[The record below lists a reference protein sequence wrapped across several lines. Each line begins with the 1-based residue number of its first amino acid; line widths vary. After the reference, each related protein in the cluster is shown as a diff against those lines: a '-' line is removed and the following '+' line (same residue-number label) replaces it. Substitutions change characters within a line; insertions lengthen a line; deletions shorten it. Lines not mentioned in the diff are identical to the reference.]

1 MALSFDVMQAFFWSV
16 TYILIFVFN
25 IKYKYTAMPLF
36 AMCNNF
42 AWETVALVR
51 DILFG
56 SWGIGSV
63 IHIAWFTL
71 DIAIVITYLLLCKKL
86 YCKKIFSLLIYV
98 VSLLICVL
106 SFNTWALGMLI
117 SSFII
122 DFIMAVEYFI
132 YSSKEVFPANR
143 LSVSICTF
151 KLIGDLCAWIYY
163 MNDSRFVLVI
173 GFFVLILNIL
183 CLKNVMKRNHNNSPS
198 RNVPTSEG

>member
-1 MALSFDVMQAFFWSV
+1 MAISFDVMQAFFWSV
-16 TYILIFVFN
+16 TYILIIVFN

-42 AWETVALVR
+42 
-51 DILFG
+51 
-56 SWGIGSV
+56 
-63 IHIAWFTL
+63 AWFTL

-117 SSFII
+117 SCFII
-122 DFIMAVEYFI
+122 DFIMAVEYFT

-163 MNDSRFVLVI
+163 MNDSRFILVI

-183 CLKNVMKRNHNNSPS
+183 CLKNVMKRNHNNSPN